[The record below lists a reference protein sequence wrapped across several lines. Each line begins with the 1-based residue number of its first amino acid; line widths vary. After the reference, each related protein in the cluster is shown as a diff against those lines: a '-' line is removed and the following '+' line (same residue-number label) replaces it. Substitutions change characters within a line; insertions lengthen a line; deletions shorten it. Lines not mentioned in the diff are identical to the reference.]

1 MMIALGRWLLRR
13 ALPSDARDAVVRD
26 LDEEYATHIVQ
37 SRGRLAS
44 IGWYYRQVA
53 GSLVPAL
60 IMRRRR
66 RRGSALI
73 ERAVWWDGVVQ
84 DVRFALRIAGHEK
97 SFATAVILT
106 FALGI
111 GATTAIFSVVDRV
124 LIRQL
129 PYEDPSRLVRV
140 WSANPRGI
148 PRNSVSPPDFFDL
161 RDQATQVAE
170 LAAFA
175 PGDAFAMSTGGE
187 PARVIGAPATA
198 NLANLLGLQPLWG
211 RWIGQDDTR
220 GNGANVVVLGEDLWR
235 ERFGADPQVIGRPI
249 AIDGVVRTVIGI
261 MPRRFEFPTRD
272 EQLWIPIP
280 DDWRAQPRSAHFLGV
295 VARLR
300 PGIASEAARR
310 TLGAIARRLE
320 GAYPGTNRG
329 WGITVDSLRSSIVGD
344 VETPLLV
351 LLAAVGCVLLIA
363 AANVASL
370 LLARGLARSRD
381 MALRAALGARPG
393 RILRAQLIESVLLAM
408 AGACGGLALAAWALE
423 IFRSIGGSQ
432 VPMLE
437 HATLDGRVLIVS
449 FAVSLLAGVVA
460 AALPAWRASR
470 VDGADL
476 LRAGFPVIPATTG
489 TRRAIVCAQ
498 IAAATVLV
506 VAGVLLLRS
515 LHRLT
520 SVDTGF
526 QSGRTLLA
534 DVSLPAVR
542 YSRDARVAFF
552 SRALERI
559 RSLPGV
565 EAAGAGGPLPLS
577 GQEGLLRFGFLV
589 EGRPVIADQPDR
601 AYLRWATA
609 GYFTAMGIPVRAG
622 RVFRDSDTHTTVPVA
637 VIDEVLARRYFS
649 GDNPIGRRVRT
660 TTERTW
666 REVIGIVGA
675 VHQMALDRD
684 AEPHMYVPQAQMPS
698 PALTLV
704 TRSSVNA
711 RTVATGVRD
720 AIRFVDREQ
729 PVSNVRTLED
739 LVAGSVASRRF
750 STLLLSSFAA
760 IAMLLTAVGVYG
772 VVSQA
777 VAQATREIGVRI
789 ALGASGGEVLSL
801 VLARSMR
808 LALVGVTVG
817 AIAARII
824 GRPLAGLLY
833 GVQPG
838 DPVALMGACVLV
850 SASAALAA
858 YLPARRILR
867 IDVVNALRVE

>member
-1 MMIALGRWLLRR
+1 
-13 ALPSDARDAVVRD
+13 
-26 LDEEYATHIVQ
+26 
-37 SRGRLAS
+37 
-44 IGWYYRQVA
+44 
-53 GSLVPAL
+53 
-60 IMRRRR
+60 
-66 RRGSALI
+66 
-73 ERAVWWDGVVQ
+73 
-84 DVRFALRIAGHEK
+84 
-97 SFATAVILT
+97 
-106 FALGI
+106 
-111 GATTAIFSVVDRV
+111 
-124 LIRQL
+124 
-129 PYEDPSRLVRV
+129 
-140 WSANPRGI
+140 
-148 PRNSVSPPDFFDL
+148 
-161 RDQATQVAE
+161 
-170 LAAFA
+170 
-175 PGDAFAMSTGGE
+175 
-187 PARVIGAPATA
+187 
-198 NLANLLGLQPLWG
+198 
-211 RWIGQDDTR
+211 
-220 GNGANVVVLGEDLWR
+220 
-235 ERFGADPQVIGRPI
+235 
-249 AIDGVVRTVIGI
+249 
-261 MPRRFEFPTRD
+261 
-272 EQLWIPIP
+272 
-280 DDWRAQPRSAHFLGV
+280 
-295 VARLR
+295 
-300 PGIASEAARR
+300 
-310 TLGAIARRLE
+310 
-320 GAYPGTNRG
+320 
-329 WGITVDSLRSSIVGD
+329 
-344 VETPLLV
+344 
-351 LLAAVGCVLLIA
+351 
-363 AANVASL
+363 
-370 LLARGLARSRD
+370 
-381 MALRAALGARPG
+381 
-393 RILRAQLIESVLLAM
+393 
-408 AGACGGLALAAWALE
+408 
-423 IFRSIGGSQ
+423 
-432 VPMLE
+432 
-437 HATLDGRVLIVS
+437 
-449 FAVSLLAGVVA
+449 
-460 AALPAWRASR
+460 
-470 VDGADL
+470 
-476 LRAGFPVIPATTG
+476 
-489 TRRAIVCAQ
+489 
-498 IAAATVLV
+498 
-506 VAGVLLLRS
+506 
-515 LHRLT
+515 
-520 SVDTGF
+520 
-526 QSGRTLLA
+526 
-534 DVSLPAVR
+534 
-542 YSRDARVAFF
+542 
-552 SRALERI
+552 
-559 RSLPGV
+559 
-565 EAAGAGGPLPLS
+565 
-577 GQEGLLRFGFLV
+577 
-589 EGRPVIADQPDR
+589 VIADQPDR